1 MPTLSL
7 SSPEDP
13 QSLTLL
19 GRLRETVPAF
29 LQPVE
34 FRLVQSRQELE
45 AALRLVY
52 DEYLKRGYVTPNAQ
66 RLKLSLHHALPATTT
81 FIALRRRTQ
90 LLATLTVIEDSP
102 LKLPMDEI
110 YHEELDGLRRQG
122 RHLVEAT
129 LLALNTECFGRG
141 VFTMFHAK
149 KLLLTLRLFK
159 VMFDYLRSCTKAD
172 DLVAC
177 FNPKHAILYD
187 FLELKPLG
195 GRKFYAGANGHP
207 ALAARLNIAETKT
220 RATWHTA
227 YAFFYGKTPSPQP
240 FAKRLYLSAEDLRE
254 LFVLASRL
262 LPSASPAE
270 VSHLASCY
278 PSYDF
283 DTILANR

>member
-1 MPTLSL
+1 MPTLEL
-7 SSPEDP
+7 SSPDRSEP
-13 QSLTLL
+13 LTLL

-34 FRLVQSRQELE
+34 FRLVQTRQELE

-52 DEYLKRGYVTPNAQ
+52 HEYLKRGYVKPNARQ
-66 RLKLSLHHALPATTT
+66 LKLSLHHALPTTTT

-102 LKLPMDEI
+102 LQLPMDEI
-110 YHEELDGLRRQG
+110 YHEELNGLRRQG

-129 LLALNTECFGRG
+129 LLALNTELFGRG

-159 VMFDYLRSCTKAD
+159 VMFDYLRSCTTAD

-195 GRKFYAGANGHP
+195 GRKSYAGANGHP
-207 ALAARLNIAETKT
+207 ALAARLNIAETKA

-227 YAFFYGKTPSPQP
+227 YGFFYGKTPSPQP
-240 FAKRLYLSAEDLRE
+240 FAKRLRLSAEDLRE
-254 LFVLASRL
+254 LFVLTSRL

-270 VSHLASCY
+270 ASHLASCY
-278 PSYDF
+278 PSHDF
-283 DTILANR
+283 SEILAK

>member
-1 MPTLSL
+1 MPTLEL
-7 SSPEDP
+7 RSPENP
-13 QSLTLL
+13 EALTLL
-19 GRLRETVPAF
+19 GRLRETAQDF

-34 FRLVQSRQELE
+34 FRLVQSRQDLE

-52 DEYLKRGYVTPNAQ
+52 DEYLKRGYAKPNAQ
-66 RLKLSLHHALPATTT
+66 RLKLSLHHALPTTTT
-81 FIALRRRTQ
+81 FIALRHHTQ

-102 LKLPMDEI
+102 LQLPMDEI
-110 YHEELDGLRRQG
+110 YHEELDELRRQG

-129 LLALNTECFGRG
+129 LLALNTEMFGRG

-195 GRKFYAGANGHP
+195 GQKPYAGANGHP
-207 ALAARLNIAETKT
+207 ALAARLNIAETKA

-227 YAFFYGKTPSPQP
+227 YGFFYGKMPSPQP
-240 FAKRLYLSAEDLRE
+240 FAKRLRLSAEDLRE
-254 LFVLASRL
+254 LFVLTSDL
-262 LPSASPAE
+262 LTSAGPAE
-270 VSHLASCY
+270 LSHLASCY

-283 DTILANR
+283 SLIRQIV

>member
-1 MPTLSL
+1 MPTLEL
-7 SSPEDP
+7 GSPQGSEP
-13 QSLTLL
+13 LTLL

-34 FRLVQSRQELE
+34 FRPAQSRQELD

-52 DEYLKRGYVTPNAQ
+52 DEYLTRGYVKPNAQ

-81 FIALRRRTQ
+81 FIALRHRTQ

-102 LKLPMDEI
+102 LKLPMDAI
-110 YHEELDGLRRQG
+110 YHAELDGLRRQG
-122 RHLVEAT
+122 RHLAEAT
-129 LLALNTECFGRG
+129 MLALNTEMFGRG

-159 VMFDYLRSCTKAD
+159 VMFDYLRSGTTAD

-195 GRKFYAGANGHP
+195 ARKPYAGANGHP
-207 ALAARLNIAETKT
+207 ALGARLNIAETKA

-227 YAFFYGKTPSPQP
+227 YGFFYGKTPSPQP
-240 FAKRLYLSAEDLRE
+240 FAKRLRLSAEDLRE
-254 LFVLASRL
+254 LFVLTSGL
-262 LPSASPAE
+262 FTSASPTE
-270 VSHLASCY
+270 LSHITSGY

-283 DTILANR
+283 AEILAKP